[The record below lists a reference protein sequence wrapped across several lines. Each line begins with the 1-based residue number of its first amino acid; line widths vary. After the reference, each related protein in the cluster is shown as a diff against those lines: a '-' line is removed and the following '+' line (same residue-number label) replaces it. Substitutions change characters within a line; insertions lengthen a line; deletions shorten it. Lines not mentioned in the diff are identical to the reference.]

1 MLPPASG
8 SDPRGSLSS
17 KAIRGT
23 ELPMTSLGQTL
34 SMLKDATQPRSD
46 DAVASRL
53 SVVPDFGDNPG
64 QLMMKA
70 YAPAGREP
78 KAPLVIVLHGCT
90 QSADEYAVSSGWL
103 DLADTFG
110 FAVVAPE
117 QTRANNPNLCF
128 NWFEI
133 ADIGAEGGEA
143 ESIAH
148 MIPHALRKWDLDPSR
163 VFIAG
168 FSAGGAMTAVMLA
181 THPDLFAGGAIQAG
195 LPYGIA
201 SSVADAFQAMMGRTQ
216 ADGLGQRVTR
226 SGSPAGRWPTVS
238 VWHGEADGVVRPGAG
253 EAVVEQWRQV
263 HGVVGSG
270 ACARTAGGRHF
281 QVWFSDDGRAVVE
294 HHRIEGLGHSV
305 SISTRPGETFGGSS
319 RYTTNMGVASCF
331 EIALSWGI
339 AERLSEEASASAG
352 SEPLLKPHRRS
363 PAPAAS
369 TVINE
374 ALRSA
379 GLLR

>member
-1 MLPPASG
+1 
-8 SDPRGSLSS
+8 
-17 KAIRGT
+17 
-23 ELPMTSLGQTL
+23 MTSLGQTL
-34 SMLKDATQPRSD
+34 SILKNATRPPSD

-53 SVVPDFGDNPG
+53 SVVSDLGDNPG
-64 QLMMKA
+64 QLMMKV

-117 QTRANNPNLCF
+117 QARANNPNLCF
-128 NWFEI
+128 NWFEV
-133 ADIGAEGGEA
+133 ADIRAKGGEA

-148 MIPHALRKWDLDPSR
+148 MVSYALRKWDLDPSR

-168 FSAGGAMTAVMLA
+168 FSAGGAMAGVMLA

-195 LPYGIA
+195 LPYGVA
-201 SSVADAFQAMMGRTQ
+201 SSVAEAFQAMTGLTR

-226 SGSPAGRWPTVS
+226 TGSPAGRWPTVS

-263 HGVVGSG
+263 HGVVGAG
-270 ACARTAGGRHF
+270 ASARTAGGRIF
-281 QVWFSDDGRAVVE
+281 QVWFSNDGRAVVE

-305 SISTRPGETFGGSS
+305 SISTRPGETFGGPS
-319 RYTTNMGVASCF
+319 RYTTNTGVASCL

-339 AERLSEEASASAG
+339 AERLSEEAGASAG

-369 TVINE
+369 TLINE

>member
-1 MLPPASG
+1 
-8 SDPRGSLSS
+8 
-17 KAIRGT
+17 
-23 ELPMTSLGQTL
+23 MTSLGQTL
-34 SMLKDATQPRSD
+34 SILKAATRPQSD
-46 DAVASRL
+46 DTVASQL
-53 SVVPDFGDNPG
+53 SVFPGFGDNPG

-110 FAVVAPE
+110 FVIVAPE

-128 NWFEI
+128 NWFEVE
-133 ADIGAEGGEA
+133 DIGAKGGEA
-143 ESIAH
+143 ESIAL
-148 MIPHALRKWDLDPSR
+148 MIPYALRKWDLDPSR

-181 THPDLFAGGAIQAG
+181 TQPDLFAGGAIQAG

-201 SSVADAFQAMMGRTQ
+201 SSVADAFQAMMGRAQ

-226 SGSPAGRWPTVS
+226 TGSPAGRWPTVS

-253 EAVVEQWRQV
+253 VAVVEQWRQV
-263 HGVVGSG
+263 HGVVGAG

-305 SISTRPGETFGGSS
+305 AISGRPGETFGRPS
-319 RYTTNMGVASCF
+319 RYTTDTGVASCF

-339 AERLSEEASASAG
+339 AERRSEEAGASSG
-352 SEPLLKPHRRS
+352 SEPLSHRS
-363 PAPAAS
+363 SLASAAS

>member
-1 MLPPASG
+1 
-8 SDPRGSLSS
+8 
-17 KAIRGT
+17 
-23 ELPMTSLGQTL
+23 MTSLGQTL
-34 SMLKDATQPRSD
+34 SILKNATRPRSD
-46 DAVASRL
+46 DAVTSRL
-53 SVVPDFGDNPG
+53 SVIPDFGDNPG
-64 QLMMKA
+64 QLIMKGH
-70 YAPAGREP
+70 APAGRAP

-103 DLADTFG
+103 DLADAFG

-128 NWFEI
+128 NWFEV
-133 ADIGAEGGEA
+133 ADIRAEGGEA

-148 MIPHALRKWDLDPSR
+148 MIPHAIRKWDLDPSR

-195 LPYGIA
+195 LPYGVA

-216 ADGLGQRVTR
+216 ADGLGRRVTR
-226 SGSPAGRWPTVS
+226 TGSPTGRWPTVS

-263 HGVVGSG
+263 HGVVGAG
-270 ACARTAGGRHF
+270 ASARTAGGRLF

-305 SISTRPGETFGGSS
+305 SISSRSGATFGGPS
-319 RYTTNMGVASCF
+319 RYTTDTGVASCF
-331 EIALSWGI
+331 EVALSWGI
-339 AERLSEEASASAG
+339 AERLPEEASVSAG
-352 SEPLLKPHRRS
+352 SEPLLKPHRRPPT
-363 PAPAAS
+363 PAVA
-369 TVINE
+369 TVIND

>member
-1 MLPPASG
+1 
-8 SDPRGSLSS
+8 
-17 KAIRGT
+17 
-23 ELPMTSLGQTL
+23 MTSLGQTL
-34 SMLKDATQPRSD
+34 SILKNATRPRSD

-53 SVVPDFGDNPG
+53 SVVSDFGDNPG
-64 QLMMKA
+64 QLIMKA
-70 YAPAGREP
+70 HAPAGRAP
-78 KAPLVIVLHGCT
+78 KAPLVVVLHGCT
-90 QSADEYAVSSGWL
+90 QSADEYAASSGWL

-117 QTRANNPNLCF
+117 QARANNPNLCF

-133 ADIGAEGGEA
+133 ADIGAKGGEA
-143 ESIAH
+143 ESMAH
-148 MIPHALRKWDLDPSR
+148 MVSYAIREWDLDPSR

-168 FSAGGAMTAVMLA
+168 FSAGGAMAGVMLA

-195 LPYGIA
+195 LPYGVA
-201 SSVADAFQAMMGRTQ
+201 SSPAEAFQAMTGLTR
-216 ADGLGQRVTR
+216 ADGLGRRVTR
-226 SGSPAGRWPTVS
+226 TGSPAGRWPTVS
-238 VWHGEADGVVRPGAG
+238 VWHGDADVVVKPGAG

-263 HGVVGSG
+263 HGMIGTG
-270 ACARTAGGRHF
+270 ASARTAGGRLF

-305 SISTRPGETFGGSS
+305 SISETFGGPS
-319 RYTTNMGVASCF
+319 RYTTNTGIASCL

-339 AERLSEEASASAG
+339 AERLSEESGASAG
-352 SEPLLKPHRRS
+352 SEPLPKPPGRPRT
-363 PAPAAS
+363 PAVA
-369 TVINE
+369 TVIND